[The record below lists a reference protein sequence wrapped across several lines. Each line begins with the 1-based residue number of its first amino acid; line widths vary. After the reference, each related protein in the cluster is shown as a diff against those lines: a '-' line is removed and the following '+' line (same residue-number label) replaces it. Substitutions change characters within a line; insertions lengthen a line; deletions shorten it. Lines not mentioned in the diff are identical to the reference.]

1 MLLLSIFTNN
11 ILPVLL
17 LSGAGFIL
25 GKMLDLD
32 ARPLGRV
39 VFYILNPALFFT
51 LLTSTKLPADQI
63 ALMVGFATTTSL
75 VSAGLAYLFGKLF
88 RLERKVLI
96 IIVLTSMCVN
106 AGNFGLPLVSFAF
119 GQEALAYA
127 SIFFVTNMLMLN
139 TLGVIIA
146 SLGHLNLKGALLG
159 LLKVPSIYAI
169 LLAILFLSTGW
180 ALPEPIGRTLSL
192 AAGGAIPGMLIL
204 LGLELRKIE
213 WSRNI
218 QAMGIPVVM
227 RLVIGPIIGLGM
239 AAIFGLQNHAR
250 QAGIT
255 EASMPPAVMTTVLAT
270 EFNLDSKLVTATVFL
285 STILSSITLTF
296 VIYFLR
302 K

>member
-75 VSAGLAYLFGKLF
+75 VNAGLAYLFGKLF

-218 QAMGIPVVM
+218 QAMGIPVLM

-270 EFNLDSKLVTATVFL
+270 EFNLDSKLVTATVFM

-296 VIYFLR
+296 VIYFLQ

>member
-75 VSAGLAYLFGKLF
+75 VNAGLAYLFGKLF

-218 QAMGIPVVM
+218 QAMGIPVLM